1 MGFTDTF
8 INRPVFAWVLSLI
21 LLLLGLMSFNLLPIR
36 QFPEIS
42 ITTVTVV
49 TSYPGASAEIME
61 GFVTAPIESA
71 VAGVNGIDF
80 INSSNTKGTS
90 VVTINFK
97 LGTDVNAAASDISD
111 RVNSVRYR
119 LPREVFDP
127 IIQKQDPNAN
137 PIMYISFAS
146 KQLPEVEISEYLRR
160 IIKPRL
166 ETLPGVGEAKIFGE
180 RNYAMRIWLN
190 PGFMASHNVSP
201 SDVIQSLRASNFQSP
216 SGRLSTGLQEYD
228 VTANT
233 DLSTADQF
241 NNIIVRNENG
251 NLTRIQDVG
260 KAQLGAYNPR
270 ASVAM
275 NGKPAI
281 VIGIVTRGDANPL
294 EVATEVRG
302 SLNAL
307 AKHLPKDMQIEIV
320 WDSTKFISASI
331 YEVKKTIIEATLCVM
346 IVMFLFLGSLRM
358 LTIPLVTIPLSLIG
372 ICSLMLLMGY
382 SLNTITFLA
391 MVIAIGLVVDDA
403 IVVSENIH
411 RHVEMG
417 KTPLQAALVATRE
430 IKMAVIAMTLTLAA
444 VFAPLGF
451 RGGLTGSLFKEFA
464 FTLAGTVIVSG
475 FIALTLSPMM
485 CSRIINHKTLE
496 GPFAKKVDHIFTGLA
511 QRYRQLLTRVLNFR
525 RYYLLLIIPV
535 SLLITVLLGW
545 YLINTQKIAP
555 QEDAGAILT
564 IVQGPAGS
572 NLAFTEKYTQQM
584 AEILNK
590 VPEKTTLGII
600 NGMMGVNSAIA
611 FLILKPWE
619 ERTRSVGE
627 VINSLFPQLSSITG
641 VNAFPVNP
649 YSLPGSGELQ
659 PVGFVIQTTG
669 DYDELYRVSQAMLK
683 KAQAYPGLANVSSDL
698 KIDKPDFRVNINRD
712 LVAHLGV
719 SMQDIGDAINFSF
732 NESAV
737 SQFTLQGQSYDVI
750 PQLLEEFRQTPE
762 SIEKIYVRTITQN
775 LIPLANIITIDRAT
789 IPQSLNHYQ
798 QMRSAQITASLAPG
812 YTQAQAVDFFQDT
825 ANEMLPQNMR
835 YDFASESRQFISES
849 SGFIVILGFAIIFI
863 MLILAAQFES
873 FIDPLIV
880 MIAVPLSITGAF
892 LLLIPFGGEV
902 SFLHKFDA
910 YQYGGVFA
918 VLGSFIQ
925 NSGSLNIYT
934 WIGILTLI
942 GLVSKHGIL
951 IVEFANQL
959 RAQHKTINEAV
970 IIAASIRLRPILM
983 TTGAIVLGAIPL
995 VLASG
1000 AGAISRK
1007 EIGLVIIGGMLYG
1020 TLMSLFVVPI
1030 FYTLLSP
1037 YKKAVPAI
1045 AETAESEAKPIG

>member
-1 MGFTDTF
+1 MSLLDTF
-8 INRPVFAWVLSLI
+8 IYRPVFAWVLSLI
-21 LLLLGLMSFNLLPIR
+21 LLLLGLMSFNRLSIR

-42 ITTVTVV
+42 VTTITVV

-71 VAGVNGIDF
+71 LAGVDGIDY
-80 INSSNTKGTS
+80 INSINVKGQS
-90 VVTINFK
+90 VVVVNFK
-97 LGTDVNAAASDISD
+97 LGTDINTAASDISD

-127 IIQKQDPNAN
+127 VIQKQDPNSE
-137 PIMYISFAS
+137 PIMYLSFAS
-146 KQLPEVEISEYLRR
+146 EKMSAEAMTDYLKR
-160 IIKPRL
+160 IVKPRL
-166 ETLPGVGEAKIFGE
+166 ETVNGVGEAKIFGARE
-180 RNYAMRIWLN
+180 YAMRIWLN
-190 PGFMASHNVSP
+190 PVLMASHNVSP
-201 SDVIQSLRASNFQSP
+201 SDVIQSLRGSNFQSP

-233 DLSTADQF
+233 SLNTPDQF
-241 NNIIVRNENG
+241 NKIIVRNDKG
-251 NLTRIQDVG
+251 NLTRIQDIG
-260 KAQLGAYNPR
+260 NAKLGTQNPR
-270 ASVAM
+270 ASVST
-275 NGKPAI
+275 NGKNSI
-281 VIGIVTRGDANPL
+281 IIGIVTRGDANPL
-294 EVATEVRG
+294 QVAKDVRV
-302 SLNAL
+302 SLATL
-307 AKHLPKDMQIEIV
+307 AKNLPQDMSQEVV
-320 WDSTKFISASI
+320 WDSTKFINASI
-331 YEVKKTIIEATLCVM
+331 HEVKKTIIEATLFVI

-372 ICSLMLLMGY
+372 ICSLMLMMGY

-417 KTPLQAALVATRE
+417 KSPIKAAIDATRE
-430 IKMAVIAMTLTLAA
+430 IKVAIIAMTLTLAA

-485 CSRIINHKTLE
+485 CSRIITHETLS
-496 GPFAKKVDHIFTGLA
+496 GPFAQKVDRIFTALA
-511 QRYRQLLTRVLNFR
+511 EYYRGVLTLVITYRKF
-525 RYYLLLIIPV
+525 YLALILPV
-535 SLLITVLLGW
+535 SLFITLILGW
-545 YLINTQKIAP
+545 YLINNQKIAP
-555 QEDAGAILT
+555 QEDIGAILT

-572 NLAFTEKYTQQM
+572 NLAFTEKYTKEM
-584 AEILNK
+584 ADILNK
-590 VPEKTTLGII
+590 VPEKETLGII
-600 NGMMGVNSAIA
+600 NGAESVNSAFS
-611 FLILKPWE
+611 FLILKTWE
-619 ERTRSVGE
+619 ERSRSLGE
-627 VINSLFPQLSSITG
+627 IVNSLFPQLMKITG
-641 VNAFPVNP
+641 VNAFAINP
-649 YSLPGSGELQ
+649 YRLPGAGGLQ
-659 PVGFVIQTTG
+659 PLGFVIQSTG

-683 KAQAYPGLANVSSDL
+683 KVQSNPGLQNASVDL

-732 NESAV
+732 NESSV
-737 SQFTLQGQSYDVI
+737 SQFTMQGQSYDVI
-750 PQLLEEFRQTPE
+750 PQLFEEYRQTPD
-762 SIEKIYVRTITQN
+762 SISRIYVRAATEN
-775 LIPLANIITIDRAT
+775 LIPLANIINISRET
-789 IPQSLNHYQ
+789 IPQSLNHFQ
-798 QMRSAQITASLAPG
+798 QMRSATITASLAPG
-812 YTQAQAVDFFQDT
+812 YTQPEAIAFLREAAQEIFPAH
-825 ANEMLPQNMR
+825 MR
-835 YDFASESRQFISES
+835 YDFSSESRKFIYES
-849 SGFIVILGFAIIFI
+849 SGFAVILAFAIIFI

-892 LLLIPFGGEV
+892 ILLLPFGGEV
-902 SFLHKFDA
+902 SFFGKFAA
-910 YQYGGVFA
+910 YQYGGIMA
-918 VLGSFIQ
+918 VVGSFIQ
-925 NSGSLNIYT
+925 NCGTLNIYT

-959 RAQHKTINEAV
+959 RAQNHNITEAV
-970 IIAASIRLRPILM
+970 IEAATIRLRPILM

-995 VLASG
+995 VLAGG

-1037 YKKAVPAI
+1037 FKKSAI
-1045 AETAESEAKPIG
+1045 HHNEQ